1 MESLMEFL
9 SRTQPPV
16 NDDSS
21 RGEPDFTKLQTTS
34 SGQRSATAVARSG
47 GGHNVEHN
55 HAVNHLVR
63 GLIVLLPKTD
73 SIWRPEDRVKW
84 LRLAADIFEVGY
96 KTGDSVPSEISIV
109 AVKQVSAKSKE

>member
-9 SRTQPPV
+9 NRTQPPE
-16 NDDSS
+16 NNGSS
-21 RGEPDFTKLQTTS
+21 GEPDLTKLQTTS
-34 SGQRSATAVARSG
+34 SDHRSALAVDSSR
-47 GGHNVEHN
+47 GGHNAEQK

-63 GLIVLLPKTD
+63 GLIDLLPKTD

-109 AVKQVSAKSKE
+109 AVQQVSAKSKE